1 MMNGQ
6 QQTASVLSAE
16 VVFYYGHKPS
26 SSQIKAALHLLCIP
40 LQLCALLAC
49 CHFCEVFPPVGA
61 FGHSLVTE
69 LFPACLPGLISH
81 AQGVMMLQQSQPC
94 FFQRR

>member
-16 VVFYYGHKPS
+16 IVFHCGHKPS

-40 LQLCALLAC
+40 LQLCALLIC
-49 CHFCEVFPPVGA
+49 CQCCKIFALVGA

-69 LFPACLPGLISH
+69 LFPSCLPSFISH
-81 AQGVMMLQQSQPC
+81 AQGVVMLQQSQPC
-94 FFQRR
+94 FFQGR